1 MIVTI
6 DGPAGSGKSTTA
18 RLVAQK
24 LGFKYL
30 DTGATYRAVALAVIR
45 NNIDPKERHAVE
57 HLASELTIDFEEGK
71 VILDGEDITQEIR
84 TEEVGRVASLCA
96 TYKGVRENMVTL
108 QRRLARSYDVVC
120 EGRDIGTVVFPEAEV
135 KIYLDASLSERA
147 KRRANELVVA
157 KFRFRRD
164 KLQSRLGGTEKGM
177 YSTIEK
183 IEKDLLSRD
192 LQDSQR
198 EYSPLRIPEDAVI
211 IDTTNLSIDEEVEAV
226 IKVISNIKNQTSK

>member
-18 RLVAQK
+18 KLVAQK

-45 NNIDPKERHAVE
+45 NNIDPKDKHAVE
-57 HLASELTIDFEEGK
+57 HLSSNLDIGFEEGK
-71 VILDGEDITQEIR
+71 VFLDGEDITQAIR

-96 TYKGVRENMVTL
+96 TYKGVRENMVAL
-108 QRRLARSYDVVC
+108 QRRLAQSYSVVC

-135 KIYLDASLSERA
+135 KIYMDASLEMRA
-147 KRRANELVVA
+147 NRRANELA
-157 KFRFRRD
+157 
-164 KLQSRLGGTEKGM
+164 EKGEQRSIKM
-177 YSTIEK
+177 IE
-183 IEKDLLSRD
+183 IDLLSRD

-198 EYSPLRIPEDAVI
+198 EYSPLRIPDGAVI

-226 IKVISNIKNQTSK
+226 IKVISNIKK